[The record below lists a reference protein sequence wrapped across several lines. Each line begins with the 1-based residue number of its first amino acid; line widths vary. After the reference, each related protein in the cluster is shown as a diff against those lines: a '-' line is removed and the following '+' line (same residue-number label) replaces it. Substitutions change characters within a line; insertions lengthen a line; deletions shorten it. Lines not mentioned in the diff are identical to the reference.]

1 LLAAC
6 NPPTAE
12 GNPVMEWIA
21 EATNSLA
28 EVPQTRKMTMRD
40 LLEWLTYK
48 RKQRKAQS
56 EFEASLAGKKL
67 K

>member
-1 LLAAC
+1 
-6 NPPTAE
+6 
-12 GNPVMEWIA
+12 MEWIA